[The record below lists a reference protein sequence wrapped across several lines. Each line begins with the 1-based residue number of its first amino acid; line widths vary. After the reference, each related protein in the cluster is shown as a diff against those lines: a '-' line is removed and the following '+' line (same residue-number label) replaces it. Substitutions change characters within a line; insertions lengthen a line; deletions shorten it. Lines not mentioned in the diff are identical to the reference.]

1 MWNPDRYL
9 RTMMEQ
15 NKPELAFKASSM
27 EEMQNWQH
35 RLRDRFVKLLGGFP
49 DEDAALK
56 PVLLESANC
65 GDYIRH
71 RVEIGT
77 YEGLRMPCY
86 LLVPSNADAQ
96 PRPAVIALHGH
107 GTGGSKSPVGLNPDV
122 TDNADNPDYHNNFAL
137 SLVREGYI
145 TLVPELLGF
154 GERKLEADASEDH
167 SCHRIS
173 TLLLA
178 MGRTM
183 AGARVYE
190 TLRCIDYLQS
200 LPEVD
205 GNRIGCM
212 GISGGG
218 LVAAYASAIDQ
229 RLRVSVVSGFFN
241 TFEASILSIRH
252 CVDNYVPGLSALAEM
267 PDLFGLIAPRPLL
280 LESGIR
286 DHIFPI
292 EAVKASYPLL
302 EKMYATA
309 GAPGN
314 LDIDMFDRG
323 HEISGAKAY
332 EWFKRL

>member
-1 MWNPDRYL
+1 MWNPDDYL
-9 RTMMEQ
+9 RNMMAQ
-15 NKPELAFKASSM
+15 GSPELSFKASSM
-27 EEMQNWQH
+27 EEMQGWQL
-35 RLRDRFVKLLGGFP
+35 RLRDRFVQLLGGFP
-49 DEDAALK
+49 DENAALT
-56 PVLLESANC
+56 PVRLESVDC
-65 GDYIRH
+65 GDYIRY

-77 YEGLRMPCY
+77 YAGLRMPCY
-86 LLVPSNADAQ
+86 LLVPNSADAM

-107 GTGGSKSPVGLNPDV
+107 GPGGSKSPVGLNPDGA
-122 TDNADNPDYHNNFAL
+122 DADNPDYHNNFAIA
-137 SLVREGYI
+137 LVRAGYI
-145 TLVPELLGF
+145 ALVPELLGF
-154 GERKLEADASEDH
+154 GERKLEEDADQDN

-178 MGRTM
+178 LGKTM
-183 AGARVYE
+183 AGVRVYE

-205 GNRIGCM
+205 GHRIGCM

-218 LVAAYASAIDQ
+218 LVAAYAAAIDQ
-229 RLRVSVVSGFFN
+229 RLRAAVVSGFFN

-252 CVDNYVPGLSALAEM
+252 CVDNYVPGLSAVAEM

-314 LDIDMFDRG
+314 LDIDLFDRG